1 MAQFDLFQNP
11 RSRAYPFLLDV
22 QADLLR
28 DLASRVVAPLAPVS
42 KLRGKPLARLN
53 PIVSIAGRD
62 HAVLFQELAAIP
74 TKALGSTVGNLRGR
88 RDDLIAALDL
98 LFTGV

>member
-1 MAQFDLFQNP
+1 MAQFDLFANP
-11 RSRAYPFLLDV
+11 RSKTYPYLLDV

-28 DLASRVVAPLAPVS
+28 DLASRVVVPLAPLS

-53 PIVSIAGRD
+53 PLVSIAGRD
-62 HAVLFQELAAIP
+62 HAALFQELAAIP
-74 TKALGSTVGNLRGR
+74 RKMLRSPVGNLQSR
-88 RDDLIAALDL
+88 RAELVAALDL